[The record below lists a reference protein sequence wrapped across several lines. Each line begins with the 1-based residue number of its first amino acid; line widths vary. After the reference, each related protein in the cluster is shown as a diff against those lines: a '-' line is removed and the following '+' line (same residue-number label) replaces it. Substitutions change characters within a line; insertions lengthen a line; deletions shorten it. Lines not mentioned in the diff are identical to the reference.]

1 MPQRH
6 VYTTLILFL
15 IFILTYMGFSSMY
28 TTRGK
33 IILAGMALF
42 PILVFMVNH
51 PVLWIASAI
60 LVFQST
66 IRVPGAPE
74 KFGLYELMLAGLAG
88 MLVAYRIIDK
98 ETIQPRA
105 TNRKLLMMF
114 AGLLVFTM
122 LYRGIG
128 IRALG
133 SPLWG
138 GSVYIILILGIVFML
153 YIDMVKIE
161 AKVWRNAMIGMCAL
175 SFLPFVAQLLLHV
188 SHGSM
193 VWIYRFVQPVG
204 FLAETFQN
212 DLSGSGVERYN
223 SGFAVIALFVPLIW
237 FRKPLLGWALPVTAV
252 LGTITVFFI
261 ALSGSR
267 YTILLAILFIGI
279 WTMLGGRRIKIKGP
293 LMLAI
298 LGVCA
303 LLIVGY
309 FAIYLPNSMQR
320 AFSWIPGSRTTITA
334 QISGSSTM
342 DWRFILWER
351 AISDLW
357 ANPQWLF
364 IGQGLA
370 FDPSGFEGLVISGDF
385 SYEWAFVCRAYH
397 HGILS
402 LLLIFGIPGLVIG
415 AGILI
420 TTSVRHIKL
429 SQQSCGDELLNRI
442 YRVVLAY
449 FCARMVL
456 FLTVGGDVQNYFPI
470 FLFFG
475 AMLEGIARAR
485 RDWREDDDDEEEELV
500 FASPIPSAYAMGPN

>member
-15 IFILTYMGFSSMY
+15 IFILTYIGFSSMY
-28 TTRGK
+28 SPMGK

-51 PVLWIASAI
+51 PVLWIAMAV

-74 KFGLYELMLAGLAG
+74 KFGLYELMLAGLAA

-105 TNRKLLMMF
+105 LNRKLLMLF
-114 AGLLVFTM
+114 GGLLVFTM

-153 YIDMVKIE
+153 FIDMVEIPG
-161 AKVWRNAMIGMCAL
+161 KVWRFALVGMCVL
-175 SFLPFVAQLLLHV
+175 SFLPFVAQLILHA

-204 FLAETFQN
+204 FLAETFQA
-212 DLSGSGVERYN
+212 DIGGTEGVERYN
-223 SGFAVIALFVPLIW
+223 SGFAVVALFVPLII
-237 FRKPLLGWALPVTAV
+237 FRHPLRGWALPVTV
-252 LGTITVFFI
+252 LFGAATVLFI

-267 YTILLAILFIGI
+267 FTILLAILFFGI
-279 WTMLGGRRIKIKGP
+279 WTMLGGRRLNLKTP
-293 LMLAI
+293 VL
-298 LGVCA
+298 LG
-303 LLIVGY
+303 LLGIVVLLVVGY

-320 AFSWIPGSRTTITA
+320 AFSWIPFSRTTLTA
-334 QISGSSTM
+334 QISGTTTM

-351 AISDLW
+351 AIQDLF

-370 FDPSGFEGLVISGDF
+370 FDPSGFVGLDISGEF
-385 SYEWAFVCRAYH
+385 SYEWAFVCHAYH
-397 HGILS
+397 HGVLS
-402 LLLIFGIPGLVIG
+402 LLLIFGIPGLVLG

-420 TTSVRHIKL
+420 STAWRHIKL
-429 SQQSCGDELLNRI
+429 SQQPCGDPILNGV

-449 FCARMVL
+449 FIARMVL

-475 AMLEGIARAR
+475 AMLEGISRAR
-485 RDWREDDDDEEEELV
+485 RDWREEVEEEEAPV
-500 FASPIPSAYAMGPN
+500 FASPIPTVYALGPN